1 MTSLLLFNQFNY
13 FESSMRL
20 FVYAA
25 LVLLVGHAVAKAE
38 VSSVVELEQ
47 SITWSIIPFAPIHIL
62 DGGFKGQGIAD
73 QYIKSAQKEM
83 SGYAHRNEVMT
94 PARAWYLI
102 AQGEELVCHPS
113 ALKTSEREQIAYFS
127 DAALITPVI
136 RVLMRKSDWQDRLG
150 SLDQLNI
157 ADYINANKGVFGIV
171 SQRSYGEKIDK
182 VLTKSITSGREIV
195 QTSGAYGSRQ
205 LYEMLVRGRIDM
217 MIEYPWVSAYFK
229 KMSYYQNVEVV
240 HLEIADFPRFS
251 PAYVACTKSSA
262 GKAAIEKLNLFINK
276 AITEPENSQRMMNW
290 LDEKEATN
298 FKEDYLNYFK
308 IAH

>member
-1 MTSLLLFNQFNY
+1 
-13 FESSMRL
+13 MRL
-20 FVYAA
+20 IVYAA
-25 LVLLVGHAVAKAE
+25 LVILVGHAVAKAE
-38 VSSVVELEQ
+38 MTNVESKQ

-62 DGGFKGQGIAD
+62 DGEFKGQGIAD

-83 SGYAHRNEVMT
+83 SEYVHHNEVMT

-102 AQGEELVCHPS
+102 NQGEELVCHPS
-113 ALKTSEREQIAYFS
+113 ALKTSERETIAYFS

-136 RVLMRKSDWQDRLG
+136 RVLMRKADWQDRLEG
-150 SLDQLNI
+150 VDQLSI
-157 ADYINANKGVFGIV
+157 TDYINANKGVFGVV
-171 SQRSYGEKIDK
+171 SQRSYGEEIDK
-182 VLTKSITSGREIV
+182 ILAKSITLGREIV

-217 MIEYPWVSAYFK
+217 MIEYPWVSSYFK

-240 HLEIADFPRFS
+240 NLEIAGFPRFS
-251 PAYVACTKSSA
+251 PAYAACTKSPA

-276 AITEPENSQRMMNW
+276 AIIGAKNRQRMMNW
-290 LDEKEATN
+290 LDEKEATG
-298 FKEDYLNYFK
+298 FEKDYLNYFK

>member
-1 MTSLLLFNQFNY
+1 
-13 FESSMRL
+13 
-20 FVYAA
+20 
-25 LVLLVGHAVAKAE
+25 
-38 VSSVVELEQ
+38 VSNVEPEQ

-62 DGGFKGQGIAD
+62 DGEFKGQGIAD
-73 QYIKSAQKEM
+73 QYIKNAQKEM
-83 SGYAHRNEVMT
+83 LEYVHRNEVMS

-102 AQGEELVCHPS
+102 NQGDELVCHPS

-136 RVLMRKSDWQDRLG
+136 RVLMRKSDWQDRLEG
-150 SLDQLNI
+150 ADQLNI
-157 ADYINANKGVFGIV
+157 ADYFNVNRGVFGIV

-182 VLTKSITSGREIV
+182 ILAKSIASGREII

-217 MIEYPWVSAYFK
+217 MIEYPWVSSYFK

-240 HLEIADFPRFS
+240 NLEIADFPRFS
-251 PAYVACTKSSA
+251 PAYAACTKNPA
-262 GKAAIEKLNLFINK
+262 GKVAIEKLNLFINK
-276 AITEPENSQRMMNW
+276 AITEPENRQRMMNW
-290 LDEKEATN
+290 LDAKEATD
-298 FKEDYLNYFK
+298 FEKDYLNYFK